1 MLSQHHRSRLKE
13 ETGGG
18 KKLRVLTKRKFLA
31 NFQSPTFPMLHH
43 VGNGRVYSGDPILRG
58 AQ

>member
-18 KKLRVLTKRKFLA
+18 EKLRVLTKRKFLA

-43 VGNGRVYSGDPILRG
+43 VGNGRVRAYSGDP
-58 AQ
+58 